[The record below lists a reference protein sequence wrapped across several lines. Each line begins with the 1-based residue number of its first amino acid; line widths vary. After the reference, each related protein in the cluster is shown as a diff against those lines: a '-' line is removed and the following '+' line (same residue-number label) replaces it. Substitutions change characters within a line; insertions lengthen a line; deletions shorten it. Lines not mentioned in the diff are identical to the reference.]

1 MERTELRKVDL
12 TCAITKLVIVTVVQL
27 GVKTLRT
34 VQLRILDSD
43 APFRSQMWNSK
54 HCGSPSVHNNS
65 HMHFIP
71 PLLSH

>member
-34 VQLRILDSD
+34 V
-43 APFRSQMWNSK
+43 N
-54 HCGSPSVHNNS
+54 
-65 HMHFIP
+65 
-71 PLLSH
+71 